1 MLCQIPEIANSA
13 MKKSLK
19 SSLSLAVDCVPPASI
34 ETMIQSQTAP
44 VDGQEMQGVWAE
56 PQLFLLPFC
65 VPQDKAADRYRQVE
79 ITEKVRVNGQ
89 LRERAFRVNPD
100 AKLGLPGPFELEV
113 MIAIYQVA
121 ATYIN
126 QTGAV
131 PEYIELGS
139 LRSFLESMGR
149 ATGGSYV
156 AMLKEALKRLAS
168 TTCVSEGFF
177 YSKPRDLYL
186 IQSFQFITE
195 VQITGETDF
204 SGKRYEKTVVR
215 LHEFI
220 RDNLNSNFRTLIDFR
235 YIRSLKTD
243 IAKTLSLHLSYR
255 FHKHGQ
261 GSWEAD
267 YSWLAERLAIK
278 VYPDVKMQKRQFK
291 SSLEELQKTG
301 FLDKWEWLPNGRI
314 RFYAGSRYLDQHFR
328 RVAAKDAWLLHQE
341 DFPKQLSLLPSN
353 EIERLKEKFDPLD
366 SICAK
371 FAVFGWK
378 AVEAQAKEKQLTLEQ
393 IKAETVNRGF
403 AIQVIQ

>member
-1 MLCQIPEIANSA
+1 
-13 MKKSLK
+13 MKKLNNVALVPLK
-19 SSLSLAVDCVPPASI
+19 SALPDVGASQPTNFQSLSSS
-34 ETMIQSQTAP
+34 T
-44 VDGQEMQGVWAE
+44 DGRELQGVWAE

-65 VPQDKAADRYRQVE
+65 VPQDKAADRFRQVE

-100 AKLGLPGPFELEV
+100 PKLGLPGPFELEV

-121 ATYIN
+121 AGYFN
-126 QTGAV
+126 QNGAV
-131 PEYIELGS
+131 PECIELGS
-139 LRSFLESMGR
+139 LRSILEGMGR

-156 AMLKEALKRLAS
+156 TMLKQALKRLAS
-168 TTCVSEGFF
+168 TTCISEGFF
-177 YSKPRDLYL
+177 YSKPRDLFL

-195 VQITGETDF
+195 VQIAGDTDF

-220 RDNLNSNFRTLIDFR
+220 RENLNSNFRTLIDFK

-261 GSWEAD
+261 GLWEAD

-278 VYPDVKMQKRQFK
+278 VYQDVKMQRRQLK
-291 SSLEELQKTG
+291 APLEELQKTG
-301 FLDKWEWLPNGRI
+301 FLEKWEWLSNGRI
-314 RFYAGSRYLDQHFR
+314 RFFAGTRYLEQHCR
-328 RVAAKDAWLLHQE
+328 RVAAKDAWLMHQE
-341 DFPKQLSLLPSN
+341 DLPKQLSLLPHG
-353 EIERLKEKFDPLD
+353 EIDRLKNDFNPLD
-366 SICAK
+366 AICAK

-378 AVEAQAKEKQLTLEQ
+378 SVEIQARERGLTFAELKLET
-393 IKAETVNRGF
+393 ERRGF
-403 AIQVIQ
+403 AIQSTGL

>member
-1 MLCQIPEIANSA
+1 MKTDLMLAAEPALPE
-13 MKKSLK
+13 
-19 SSLSLAVDCVPPASI
+19 PPISRPQ
-34 ETMIQSQTAP
+34 TQTAP
-44 VDGQEMQGVWAE
+44 ADGQEMQGVWAE

-121 ATYIN
+121 AIYLN
-126 QTGAV
+126 QTGSV

-139 LRSFLESMGR
+139 LRSVLESMGR
-149 ATGGSYV
+149 CTGGNYV
-156 AMLKEALKRLAS
+156 SMLKQALKRLAS
-168 TTCVSEGFF
+168 TTCISEGFF
-177 YSKPRDLYL
+177 YSKPRDLYV

-195 VQITGETDF
+195 VQITGDTDF

-220 RDNLNSNFRTLIDFR
+220 RENLNSNFRTLIDFR
-235 YIRSLKTD
+235 FIRSLKTD

-261 GSWEAD
+261 GTWEAD

-278 VYPDVKMQKRQFK
+278 VYPDMKMQKRQFK
-291 SSLEELQKTG
+291 GSLEELQKTG

-314 RFYAGSRYLDQHFR
+314 RFYAGARYVEQHCR
-328 RVAAKDAWLLHQE
+328 RVAAKDAWLAHQE
-341 DFPKQLSLLPSN
+341 DLPKQLSLLPST
-353 EIERLKEKFDPLD
+353 EIDRLKVEFDPLD

-378 AVEAQAKEKQLTLEQ
+378 AVASQAKERGLTFEQ
-393 IKAETVNRGF
+393 IKSAAGDRGIP
-403 AIQVIQ
+403 IQSV